1 MGLGV
6 VAVALIVLLR
16 QYRPEFALAASVLC
30 SALIFMAVLSGIA
43 PLIGQL
49 QEWLSA
55 LPEQGEHAGILFKGL
70 GLCFITQIA
79 CDSCRDAGESAI
91 AGRIELAG
99 KFALAALA
107 FPLFQEILRIALGFM
122 AL

>member
-1 MGLGV
+1 MGLGI

-30 SALIFMAVLSGIA
+30 SALIFMAVLAGIS
-43 PLIGQL
+43 PLIGEL
-49 QEWLSA
+49 QGWLSS
-55 LPEQGEHAGILFKGL
+55 LPVPGEHTGTLFKAL

-91 AGRIELAG
+91 AARIELAG

-107 FPLFQEILRIALGFM
+107 LPLFREILTIALGFM